1 MPNNVGNNL
10 KLISKKVLILI
21 SIFISARNLLK
32 VSFKDTSRGQSH
44 TLMSND
50 EHDKRQWL
58 SHLQQA
64 VKASQTNSS
73 DKTDSADNTC
83 IEKGPI

>member
-1 MPNNVGNNL
+1 M
-10 KLISKKVLILI
+10 LISM
-21 SIFISARNLLK
+21 FISARNLLK

-64 VKASQTNSS
+64 VKASQADSS
-73 DKTDSADNTC
+73 DLTDTADNIC
-83 IEKGPI
+83 LEKGPV